1 MSGSCPNRRTS
12 KVKRQLLAV
21 LLLLPAICS
30 GQESSGES
38 AAAEATDV
46 KSKDSTTI
54 LDRQKDAIDNQ
65 VLRASQWVDSFFS
78 NPNYEAESAN
88 TLVRIR
94 PEIYYRKENGTEAR
108 LKLRIK
114 LNLPNFSR
122 KTSLVIGS
130 DDAVD
135 SFGDSVD
142 DASRDPVVGL
152 QFFGRRTKRWV
163 TSLSVGVKFD
173 EFAGYIGP
181 RVRYLAPMGDRKS
194 IYLTQVVRYQT
205 NGYWNTISRMDLNF
219 LVGEKFFFRQAFDGR
234 WRGEKS
240 DEEGFRTRVASI
252 LTQRLRN
259 GAGLQYDFS
268 TIFHTEPETHVD
280 SYTLALRYRKRT
292 RREWLY
298 YEIVPQVS
306 FDDEFDYAFNPGIR
320 LRVEFFFGADSSASF
335 RRREHEDT
343 EDFRW

>member
-1 MSGSCPNRRTS
+1 MSDSCRERS
-12 KVKRQLLAV
+12 KPMITR
-21 LLLLPAICS
+21 LLLLLILASPATCP
-30 GQESSGES
+30 GQESGDD
-38 AAAEATDV
+38 AAAMDAANEQ
-46 KSKDSTTI
+46 SKKEDTI
-54 LDRQKDAIDNQ
+54 LDRQKDAIDGQ

-78 NPNYEAESAN
+78 NSNYEAESAN

-94 PEIYYRKENGTEAR
+94 PELNYTKEDGTGAR

-114 LNLPNFSR
+114 LNLPNFTR

-142 DASRDPVVGL
+142 DASQDPVIGL
-152 QFFGRRTKRWV
+152 QFFGRRTKKWV

-181 RVRYLAPMGDRKS
+181 RVRYLAPMGKRKS
-194 IYLTQVVRYQT
+194 FYFTQVVRYQT
-205 NGYWNTISRMDLNF
+205 NSYWNTISRMDFNF
-219 LVGEKFFFRQAFDGR
+219 LIGERFFFRQTFDGR

-240 DEEGFRTRVASI
+240 DEEGFRTRVSSV
-252 LTQRLRN
+252 LTQQLQS
-259 GAGLQYDFS
+259 GAGLQYDF
-268 TIFHTEPETHVD
+268 TTLFHTRPETHVD

-298 YEIVPQVS
+298 YEIIPQVS
-306 FDDEFDYAFNPGIR
+306 FDHEFDYAFNPGIR
-320 LRVEFFFGADSSASF
+320 LRVEFFFGADTSADF